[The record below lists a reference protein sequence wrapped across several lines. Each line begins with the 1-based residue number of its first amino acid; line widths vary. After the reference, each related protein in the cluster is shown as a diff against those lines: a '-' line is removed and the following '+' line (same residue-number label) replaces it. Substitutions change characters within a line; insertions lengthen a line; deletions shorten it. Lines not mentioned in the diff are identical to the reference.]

1 MVIYFLVLPLHME
14 FQGKC
19 IIFSAPSGAG
29 KTTIVRH
36 LLSLNLR
43 LQFSISATS
52 REKRA
57 HEVHGKD
64 YYFLSVSEF
73 KNEISKNAFL
83 EWEEVYKDQFYGTL
97 KREIERIWS
106 LKKHVIFDV
115 DVVGGLNLKKIFG
128 ERALSI
134 FVMPP
139 SLELLE
145 KRLIGRKTETPESL
159 KKRLGKA
166 EQELTYS
173 DKSDY
178 VLVNDQLTSAFGE
191 AEQVII
197 DFMAKKIN
205 IVPQNN

>member
-1 MVIYFLVLPLHME
+1 ME

-73 KNEISKNAFL
+73 KNEISNDAFL

-205 IVPQNN
+205 TVPQNN